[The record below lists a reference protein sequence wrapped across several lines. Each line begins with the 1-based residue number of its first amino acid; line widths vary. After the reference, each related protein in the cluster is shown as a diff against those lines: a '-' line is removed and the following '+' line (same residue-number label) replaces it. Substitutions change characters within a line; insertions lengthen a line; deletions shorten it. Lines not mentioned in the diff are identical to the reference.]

1 MSTTSDTDAV
11 SVICAYPLSGQY
23 GPGARFS
30 LYILLLACILWR
42 KQTVVLNLGLG
53 AVLFTGL
60 VGAVHGVALGAVR
73 SNKDVLDFDVFGAA
87 YICTMCLGVVPGLLI
102 LGAGTLTPHATP
114 TIVLG
119 WYALMLAGEIGV
131 TAAIFRAQTRV
142 PNVGLIPRG
151 FPCVDA
157 AGANVTHVAFVLGE
171 TDCHLPCMDNPTLP
185 LRQDQAAVYVPSSKR
200 PIDIT
205 SIGSMLGIV
214 LCLITMPVLYRSFR
228 RGSPSAGAATLLG
241 LLMIVEGPL
250 GCILLAGL
258 TEGHVFWGPQVR
270 YQVESMAAVGQ
281 WAPFVIAFFALI
293 GGLLIDAADNDNS
306 IFAPLLMV

>member
-60 VGAVHGVALGAVR
+60 VGAVHGVALGAVSGLG

-131 TAAIFRAQTRV
+131 TAAVFRAQTRV

-171 TDCHLPCMDNPTLP
+171 TDRHLPCMDVPTLP
-185 LRQDQAAVYVPSSKR
+185 LRQGQAAVYVPSSKR

-241 LLMIVEGPL
+241 LLMIVESPL

-258 TEGHVFWGPQVR
+258 TEGYVFWGPQVR
-270 YQVESMAAVGQ
+270 YQVESMAAVGACCSPCTFLVNLREQ
-281 WAPFVIAFFALI
+281 VNGPR
-293 GGLLIDAADNDNS
+293 LLS
-306 IFAPLLMV
+306 LFSL